1 LSQIGAATD
10 FAGWMPALL
19 RCDSA
24 TLLTAALQPL
34 MTTKI
39 RKYTLKAPVKAKK
52 EYRVRYEDELNSEQ
66 LEVVMATDGPLLVIA
81 GAGSGKTR
89 TLTYRVSRL
98 IEDGVDPSD
107 ILLLTFTNKSSRE
120 MLSRVEQLVT
130 TDTRRIWG
138 GTFHS
143 IGNRLLRR
151 HAETIGYR
159 SNFSIL
165 DSEDAKEMMETAISS
180 MGIKTLEKRFPKGD
194 VLIDIYSFLV
204 NTRTPL
210 ELHLEQNYPHFALY
224 QEEMIKVF
232 RRYRERK
239 RDANTMDFDD
249 LLLNWKL
256 LLDEHPEVSGAL
268 KLMFRYILVDEYQ
281 DTNKLQAEVVDAMA
295 SVRRNVMAVGDDAQS
310 IYSFRGAS
318 FENILT
324 FPLRFPET
332 TIYKLETNYRSTRQ
346 ILGLANQSIALNRY
360 QFRKELQAVRGD
372 GPDPAVVGVDDVF
385 EQAAFVAQRILE
397 LRDEGESL
405 ADIAVLYRSHYQSLE
420 LQMELSRRLIPYEIR
435 SGVRFFEQ
443 AHIKDVLAYL
453 KIVTNARDELS
464 WKRVLKLYP
473 KIGEKIAAEV
483 WARISESVDPLER
496 FVRGIEV
503 SGRGAKGSLAS
514 LREVLNLIGGESMKR
529 NPSESIRL
537 VVERGYA
544 DYARSKFPNS
554 QARLDDLE
562 QLSQYALRYEDTSQ
576 FLDEVALANP
586 IAGEDVAVVGPE
598 DEKVVLSSVHQA
610 KGLEWRI
617 VFVIWLADGRFPNAR
632 AMRVPGGIVRI
643 EPAKMHEAFVL
654 THPLDPRPVSVAA
667 ASPAVTANSGRS
679 LTAGNEELAHITEV
693 LEDALSPESR
703 TADDAESERPG
714 DNEGLREIVIPGE
727 EEERRLFYVAVTRA
741 RQELYLVFPVMSRDR
756 MQMDVLME
764 PSRFIREL
772 PGDSYEK
779 WVIGTE

>member
-1 LSQIGAATD
+1 VTE
-10 FAGWMPALL
+10 
-19 RCDSA
+19 
-24 TLLTAALQPL
+24 
-34 MTTKI
+34 KI
-39 RKYTLKAPVKAKK
+39 RRYTLKQPARPQKQ
-52 EYRVRYEDELNSEQ
+52 YRVRYEDELNSEQ
-66 LEVVMATDGPLLVIA
+66 LEVVMAGEGPLLVIA

-89 TLTYRVSRL
+89 ALTYRVSRL
-98 IEDGVDPSD
+98 IEDGVSPED
-107 ILLLTFTNKSSRE
+107 ILLLTFTNKAARE

-130 TDTRRIWG
+130 IDTRRISG

-151 HAETIGYR
+151 YAEAIGYR

-165 DSEDAKEMMETAISS
+165 DQEDAKEMMESAISS
-180 MGIKTLEKRFPKGD
+180 LGIKTLEKRFPKGD
-194 VLIDIYSFLV
+194 VLLDIYSFLI

-210 ELHLEQNYPHFALY
+210 ELHLEENYPHFAIY
-224 QEEMIKVF
+224 RDEIVNVF
-232 RRYRERK
+232 RRYKERK

-256 LLDEHPEVSGAL
+256 VLEEKPELAEPL
-268 KLMFRYILVDEYQ
+268 KRKFRYILVDEYQ
-281 DTNKLQAEVVDAMA
+281 DTNKLQADVVDLMA
-295 SVRRNVMAVGDDAQS
+295 SVRRNVMVVGDDAQS

-324 FPLRFPET
+324 FPLRFPDT
-332 TIYKLETNYRSTRQ
+332 TIHKLEINYRSTRQ
-346 ILGLANQSIALNRY
+346 ILNLANASIAANRF

-405 ADIAVLYRSHYQSLE
+405 SEIAVLYRSHYQSLE

-453 KIVTNARDELS
+453 KIVINPRDELS
-464 WKRVLKLYP
+464 WKRMLKLYP

-483 WARISESVDPLER
+483 WGRISESVNPLER
-496 FVRGIEV
+496 FLRGLDV
-503 SGRGAKGSLAS
+503 SGRGAKGSLESARTV
-514 LREVLNLIGGESMKR
+514 LRLLDSESMKH
-529 NPSESIRL
+529 NPSESIRI

-562 QLSQYALRYEDTSQ
+562 QLSQYALRYEDVEK

-586 IAGEDVAVVGPE
+586 IAGEDTAVVGPE
-598 DEKVVLSSVHQA
+598 DEKIVLSSVHQA

-617 VFVIWLADGRFPNAR
+617 VFVIWLADGRFPSQR
-632 AMRVPGGIVRI
+632 ALRVPGGIVRI
-643 EPAKMHEAFVL
+643 QPGRVHEAL
-654 THPLDPRPVSVAA
+654 PL
-667 ASPAVTANSGRS
+667 
-679 LTAGNEELAHITEV
+679 
-693 LEDALSPESR
+693 LEGA
-703 TADDAESERPG
+703 TADAPIIDEKG
-714 DNEGLREIVIPGE
+714 TREIVIPGE
-727 EEERRLFYVAVTRA
+727 EEERRLFYVAITRA
-741 RQELYLVFPVMSRDR
+741 KQELYLVFPVMARDR
-756 MQMDVLME
+756 GGMDVLME
-764 PSRFIREL
+764 PSRFVREL
-772 PGDSYEK
+772 PGELYEK
-779 WVIGTE
+779 WVIGSE